1 MQSLRI
7 SNAAN
12 NSRQAAG
19 PQGRAPQPK
28 HVCTP
33 RIPPGLPS
41 RPIARIP
48 HWDKGWPQEEHGEF
62 GPLGGPQAH
71 GTEH

>member
-1 MQSLRI
+1 MLLI
-7 SNAAN
+7 IAG
-12 NSRQAAG
+12 RQPG
-19 PQGRAPQPK
+19 PRAVLPAQTEPK

-41 RPIARIP
+41 RPIAHIP

-62 GPLGGPQAH
+62 GALGGPQAH